1 MPRVTSTIT
10 KTKLI
15 EHPLEDALNIDC
27 CTTLTEYVEVV
38 PDVPVC
44 HVAYDD
50 KDDEI
55 ERKIEEVY
63 SASMNSANVLAD
75 EIEQVEGK
83 YKARI
88 GEVSA
93 TMLNVALGAIREK
106 RQLKEHKD
114 KSTTI
119 TGNGA
124 KTVNN
129 NLVVADRNEILR
141 MLQGKS

>member
-1 MPRVTSTIT
+1 M
-10 KTKLI
+10 KTVI
-15 EHPLEDALNIDC
+15 RTDYTEHPMEEILDLEP

-38 PDVPVC
+38 PDVPVY

-63 SASMNSANVLAD
+63 SAAMNSANVLAD

-83 YKARI
+83 YKARM

-119 TGNGA
+119 PRNGA